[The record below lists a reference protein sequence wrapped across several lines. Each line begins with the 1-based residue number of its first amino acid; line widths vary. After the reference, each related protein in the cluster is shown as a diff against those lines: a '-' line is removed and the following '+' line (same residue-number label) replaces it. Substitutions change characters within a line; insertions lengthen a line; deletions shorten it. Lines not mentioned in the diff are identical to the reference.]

1 MPTDT
6 KLNNLVINYL
16 TQAQYDSATKNE
28 NELYLTPD
36 ATPTDLQA
44 TATSLSLIAG
54 SAKVGNGINLS
65 GFEYDEA
72 TKTLKASGGGGGV
85 SPILFLLDVSGEEPK
100 VRTSITEEEKT
111 NLENR
116 LYNSVYYADLSKGES
131 ATFSIYFP
139 EALSPAGGG
148 VFSTFDVSFDE
159 ASETATITGLSTYQ
173 LVIGEKNTDGTY
185 PITIEKLVNATL
197 GGGGGSSTPSTSIA
211 FKDVTVSELAN
222 YVGKFENLHITD
234 CKTAFMIF
242 GQEAEITGVWFS
254 GNVRSNDS
262 LGGSLWVY
270 VSGSPGYYLFYGSG
284 LYTINAGGKIDGGR
298 CKVGVFNQYEF
309 GNLQTFGTDGT
320 FNSDA
325 GSRSLAE
332 VPDSGDFAYVGKIK
346 APNGSAQQAIA
357 FTSAVTLD
365 ATGDQTY
372 CKLSG
377 IFSNG
382 IGQMT
387 LVKDTDGKPKSQKFT
402 TWLPPVTDNSEG
414 KALIVTEG
422 NAQWTNIPRYKHVV
436 NLTAKSAGVTQLS
449 AIFTGYNSS
458 NLPIDS
464 YQDLSKLF
472 GGETL
477 KLDGK
482 VVVNGEV
489 KDVKYLD
496 LHGGGINTDNIA
508 YWQGGTTDPLALA
521 AINLDQFAGLTLADD
536 VCLPK

>member
-72 TKTLKASGGGGGV
+72 TKTLKASGGGGKSV

-173 LVIGEKNTDGTY
+173 LAIGEKNTDGTY

-211 FKDVTVSELAN
+211 FKDVTVS
-222 YVGKFENLHITD
+222 GK
-234 CKTAFMIF
+234 
-242 GQEAEITGVWFS
+242 
-254 GNVRSNDS
+254 
-262 LGGSLWVY
+262 
-270 VSGSPGYYLFYGSG
+270 
-284 LYTINAGGKIDGGR
+284 
-298 CKVGVFNQYEF
+298 
-309 GNLQTFGTDGT
+309 
-320 FNSDA
+320 
-325 GSRSLAE
+325 
-332 VPDSGDFAYVGKIK
+332 
-346 APNGSAQQAIA
+346 
-357 FTSAVTLD
+357 
-365 ATGDQTY
+365 
-372 CKLSG
+372 
-377 IFSNG
+377 
-382 IGQMT
+382 
-387 LVKDTDGKPKSQKFT
+387 
-402 TWLPPVTDNSEG
+402 
-414 KALIVTEG
+414 
-422 NAQWTNIPRYKHVV
+422 
-436 NLTAKSAGVTQLS
+436 
-449 AIFTGYNSS
+449 
-458 NLPIDS
+458 
-464 YQDLSKLF
+464 
-472 GGETL
+472 
-477 KLDGK
+477 
-482 VVVNGEV
+482 
-489 KDVKYLD
+489 
-496 LHGGGINTDNIA
+496 
-508 YWQGGTTDPLALA
+508 
-521 AINLDQFAGLTLADD
+521 
-536 VCLPK
+536 

>member
-72 TKTLKASGGGGGV
+72 TKTLKANGGGGKSV

-173 LVIGEKNTDGTY
+173 LAIGEKNTDGTY

-234 CKTAFMIF
+234 CKTAFMIL

-284 LYTINAGGKIDGGR
+284 LYTINTGGKIDGGR
-298 CKVGVFNQYEF
+298 CTVGVFNQYKF
-309 GNLQTFGTDGT
+309 GSLQTFGTDGT

-365 ATGDQTY
+365 PTGDQTY

-422 NAQWTNIPRYKHVV
+422 NAQWTNIPRYRHTVTLK
-436 NLTAKSAGVTQLS
+436 TSAGAILWTQTLP
-449 AIFTGYNSS
+449 NSK
-458 NLPIDS
+458 NTPVDS
-464 YQDLSKLF
+464 YQDLNTLF
-472 GGETL
+472 GGEL
-477 KLDGK
+477 LAGY
-482 VVVNGEV
+482 GE
-489 KDVKYLD
+489 YAQLN
-496 LHGGGINTDNIA
+496 LHGGTVATDKLIK
-508 YWQGGTTDPLALA
+508 QDGTEV
-521 AINLDQFAGLTLADD
+521 TLASLGAIVYSDD
-536 VCLPK
+536 CFLPK